1 MCRAVGRDAPC
12 QMSLNNCIYYLPPLP
27 ARPCRISAPH
37 NCTPIVL
44 TPDATTEPGLSFT
57 WYTLPYDT
65 LTAFNKQYSL
75 ANITYDKIQSCHGMH
90 MHTFI

>member
-65 LTAFNKQYSL
+65 LTAFNKQS
-75 ANITYDKIQSCHGMH
+75 
-90 MHTFI
+90 